1 MSNSQINLPKTAF
14 SMKANLP
21 AREPEILEYWQKINL
36 YRELRNSSKGKE
48 KFVLHDGPPYAN
60 GNIHMGTALNKIL
73 KDIIVKFHQMDG
85 KDSIYVPG
93 WDCHGLP
100 IEWKIEEQYKKNKKN
115 KNDVPIVEFRKEC
128 RLFAEKWIEVHKG
141 QFKRLGVVGDWE
153 NYYSTMSFDAE
164 AQIVR
169 ELGKFLKE
177 GSLYRGF
184 KPVLWSTVEKTALAD
199 AEVERVLSMA
209 DGALLLIDSAEGVM
223 PQTKFVLSKALKQ
236 GLKPIVVIN
245 KLDKADQRANEVL
258 DETFDLF
265 VSLDANEEQLDFPVL
280 YASGRSGWADTEVD
294 GPRENLNPLLD
305 LILDHVKPAKFE
317 KEKPFAMLSTLL
329 YADSFLGRSLVGRIT
344 QGTAKANQ
352 SIKAINLNGEKV
364 DEGKLTKIFRY
375 EGTKKVPIEV
385 GEAGDIV
392 VIAGL
397 ENANVADTI
406 CDLDVN
412 EPISATPIDPPTM
425 SITITVNTS
434 PLAGKEGKKLTST
447 QIRDRLLQEAQNN
460 VGITFAENNGND
472 SFVVSGRGE
481 LMLEILLTQM
491 RREGFEMTVS
501 PPKVLYQTDESGK
514 KLEPI
519 EEITMDLDEEYS
531 SKVIDSMNR
540 RKGKLIDLKD
550 TGKDKKRLIFHAPT
564 RGLMGYTSRFLTL
577 TKGNGVI
584 NRIFHSYGP
593 FEGEMEGRRNGALIA
608 MEQGKAVAFA
618 IFNLQARGE
627 MFVTHNDPV
636 YPGMIVGLS
645 PKPGDMII
653 NVMKGKKLTNMRTQG
668 TDENVVLTPVRKM
681 SIAEQLSMLN
691 TDEALEI
698 TPESCRLRKSI
709 LDPHERKRS
718 EKSGAAA

>member
-1 MSNSQINLPKTAF
+1 MSNNIRNITIIAHVDHGKTTMIDNL
-14 SMKANLP
+14 MKQSGSFRENEVVDERLMDSGELEKERGITILAKP
-21 AREPEILEYWQKINL
+21 ASIDWQGS
-36 YRELRNSSKGKE
+36 R
-48 KFVLHDGPPYAN
+48 V
-60 GNIHMGTALNKIL
+60 NIIDT
-73 KDIIVKFHQMDG
+73 
-85 KDSIYVPG
+85 PG
-93 WDCHGLP
+93 HRD
-100 IEWKIEEQYKKNKKN
+100 
-115 KNDVPIVEFRKEC
+115 
-128 RLFAEKWIEVHKG
+128 FA
-141 QFKRLGVVGDWE
+141 
-153 NYYSTMSFDAE
+153 
-164 AQIVR
+164 
-169 ELGKFLKE
+169 
-177 GSLYRGF
+177 
-184 KPVLWSTVEKTALAD
+184 

-223 PQTKFVLSKALKQ
+223 PQTKFVLAKALKQ

-280 YASGRSGWADTEVD
+280 YASGRSGWADKEVD
-294 GPRENLNPLLD
+294 GPRENLHPLLD
-305 LILDHVKPAKFE
+305 LIMEHVRPAELDKT
-317 KEKPFAMLSTLL
+317 KPFAMLSTLL
-329 YADSFLGRSLVGRIT
+329 YADSFLGRSLVGRIS

-352 SIKAINLNGEKV
+352 PIKAINLKGEKV

-397 ENANVADTI
+397 EKANVADTI
-406 CDLDVN
+406 CDPEVN
-412 EPISATPIDPPTM
+412 EPIPATPIDPPTM
-425 SITITVNTS
+425 SITISVNSS
-434 PLAGKEGKKLTST
+434 PLAGTEGKKLTST
-447 QIRDRLLQEAQNN
+447 QIRDRLVTEAQNN
-460 VGITFAENNGND
+460 VGITFSQNANVD
-472 SFVVSGRGE
+472 SFVISGRGE

-501 PPKVLYQTDESGK
+501 PPKVLYQEDENGN

-519 EEITMDLDEEYS
+519 EEITVDLDEEFS
-531 SKVIDSMNR
+531 SKIIDSMNR
-540 RKGKLIDLKD
+540 RKGKLLDLKD

-577 TKGNGVI
+577 TKGTGVI
-584 NRIFHSYGP
+584 NRLFHGYGK
-593 FEGEMEGRRNGALIA
+593 FEGEMDGRKNGALIS

-636 YPGMIVGLS
+636 YEGMIVGLA

-698 TPESCRLRKSI
+698 TPKSLRLRKAI

-718 EKSGAAA
+718 EKSGSAA

>member
-1 MSNSQINLPKTAF
+1 MSNNIRNITIIAHVDHGKTTMIDNLMKQSGSFRENEVVDERLMDSGELEKERGITILAKPASIN
-14 SMKANLP
+14 
-21 AREPEILEYWQKINL
+21 W
-36 YRELRNSSKGKE
+36 
-48 KFVLHDGPPYAN
+48 
-60 GNIHMGTALNKIL
+60 
-73 KDIIVKFHQMDG
+73 
-85 KDSIYVPG
+85 KDSRVNIIDTPG
-93 WDCHGLP
+93 HRD
-100 IEWKIEEQYKKNKKN
+100 
-115 KNDVPIVEFRKEC
+115 
-128 RLFAEKWIEVHKG
+128 FA
-141 QFKRLGVVGDWE
+141 
-153 NYYSTMSFDAE
+153 
-164 AQIVR
+164 
-169 ELGKFLKE
+169 
-177 GSLYRGF
+177 
-184 KPVLWSTVEKTALAD
+184 

-223 PQTKFVLSKALKQ
+223 PQTKFVLAKALKQ

-280 YASGRSGWADTEVD
+280 YASGRSGWASKEVD
-294 GPRENLNPLLD
+294 GPRENLHPLLD
-305 LILDHVKPAKFE
+305 LIIEHVKPAELDKT
-317 KEKPFAMLSTLL
+317 KPFAMLSTLL
-329 YADSFLGRSLVGRIT
+329 YADSFLGRSLVGRIS

-352 SIKAINLNGEKV
+352 PIKAINLKGEKV

-397 ENANVADTI
+397 EKANVADTI
-406 CDLDVN
+406 CDPELND
-412 EPISATPIDPPTM
+412 PISATPIDPPTM
-425 SITITVNTS
+425 SITISVNSS
-434 PLAGKEGKKLTST
+434 PLAGTEGKKLTST
-447 QIRDRLLQEAQNN
+447 QIRDRLVSEAQNN
-460 VGITFAENNGND
+460 VGITFSQNVNVD
-472 SFVVSGRGE
+472 SFVISGRGE

-501 PPKVLYQTDESGK
+501 PPKVLFQKDEAGN

-519 EEITMDLDEEYS
+519 EEITVDLDEEYS
-531 SKVIDSMNR
+531 SKIIDSMNR
-540 RKGKLIDLKD
+540 RKGKLLDLKD
-550 TGKDKKRLIFHAPT
+550 TGKDKKRLVFHAPT

-577 TKGNGVI
+577 TKGTGVI
-584 NRIFHSYGP
+584 NRIFHGYGK
-593 FEGEMEGRRNGALIA
+593 FEGEMDGRKNGALIS
-608 MEQGKAVAFA
+608 MSTGKAVAFA

-636 YPGMIVGLS
+636 YEGMIVGLT

-653 NVMKGKKLTNMRTQG
+653 NVMKGKQLTNMRTQG
-668 TDENVVLTPVRKM
+668 TDENVVLTPVRQM

-698 TPESCRLRKSI
+698 TPKSLRLRKAI
-709 LDPHERKRS
+709 LNPHDRKKS

>member
-1 MSNSQINLPKTAF
+1 MSNNIRNITIIAHVDHGKTTMIDNL
-14 SMKANLP
+14 MKQSGSFRENEVVDERLMDSGELEKERGITILAKP
-21 AREPEILEYWQKINL
+21 ASIDWQ
-36 YRELRNSSKGKE
+36 NSR
-48 KFVLHDGPPYAN
+48 V
-60 GNIHMGTALNKIL
+60 NIIDT
-73 KDIIVKFHQMDG
+73 
-85 KDSIYVPG
+85 PG
-93 WDCHGLP
+93 HRD
-100 IEWKIEEQYKKNKKN
+100 
-115 KNDVPIVEFRKEC
+115 
-128 RLFAEKWIEVHKG
+128 FA
-141 QFKRLGVVGDWE
+141 
-153 NYYSTMSFDAE
+153 
-164 AQIVR
+164 
-169 ELGKFLKE
+169 
-177 GSLYRGF
+177 
-184 KPVLWSTVEKTALAD
+184 

-223 PQTKFVLSKALKQ
+223 PQTKFVLAKALKQ

-265 VSLDANEEQLDFPVL
+265 VSLDANEEQLDFPVM
-280 YASGRSGWADTEVD
+280 YASGRSGWASKGVD
-294 GPRENLNPLLD
+294 GPRENLHPLLD
-305 LILDHVKPAKFE
+305 LIIEHVKPAELDKT
-317 KEKPFAMLSTLL
+317 KPFAMLSTLL
-329 YADSFLGRSLVGRIT
+329 YADSFLGRSLVGRIS

-352 SIKAINLNGEKV
+352 PIKAINLKGEKV

-397 ENANVADTI
+397 EKANVADTI
-406 CDLDVN
+406 CDPELND
-412 EPISATPIDPPTM
+412 PIPATPIDPPTM
-425 SITITVNTS
+425 SITISVNSS
-434 PLAGKEGKKLTST
+434 PLAGTEGKKLTST
-447 QIRDRLLQEAQNN
+447 QIRDRLVQEAQNN
-460 VGITFAENNGND
+460 VGITFSQNENVD
-472 SFVVSGRGE
+472 SFVISGRGE

-501 PPKVLYQTDESGK
+501 PPKVLYQQDEAGN

-519 EEITMDLDEEYS
+519 EEITVDLDEEFS
-531 SKVIDSMNR
+531 SKIIDSMNR
-540 RKGKLIDLKD
+540 RKGKLLDLKD

-577 TKGNGVI
+577 TKGTGVI
-584 NRIFHSYGP
+584 NRIFHGYGK
-593 FEGEMEGRRNGALIA
+593 FEGEMDGRKNGALISMA
-608 MEQGKAVAFA
+608 TGKAVAFA

-636 YPGMIVGLS
+636 YEGMIVGLA

-653 NVMKGKKLTNMRTQG
+653 NVMKGKQLTNMRTQG

-698 TPESCRLRKSI
+698 TPKSLRLRKAI
-709 LDPHERKRS
+709 LNPNERKKN
-718 EKSGAAA
+718 EKSSTPL

>member
-1 MSNSQINLPKTAF
+1 MTNNIRNITIIAHVDHGKTTMIDNL
-14 SMKANLP
+14 MKQCGSFRENEVVDERLMDSGELEKERGITILAKP
-21 AREPEILEYWQKINL
+21 A
-36 YRELRNSSKGKE
+36 S
-48 KFVLHDGPPYAN
+48 
-60 GNIHMGTALNKIL
+60 
-73 KDIIVKFHQMDG
+73 
-85 KDSIYVPG
+85 
-93 WDCHGLP
+93 
-100 IEWKIEEQYKKNKKN
+100 IEWQGSRVNII
-115 KNDVPIVEFRKEC
+115 DTPGHRD
-128 RLFAEKWIEVHKG
+128 FA
-141 QFKRLGVVGDWE
+141 
-153 NYYSTMSFDAE
+153 
-164 AQIVR
+164 
-169 ELGKFLKE
+169 
-177 GSLYRGF
+177 
-184 KPVLWSTVEKTALAD
+184 

-223 PQTKFVLSKALKQ
+223 PQTKFVLAKALKQ

-280 YASGRSGWADTEVD
+280 YASGRSGWADKEVD
-294 GPRENLNPLLD
+294 GPRENLHPLLN
-305 LILDHVKPAKFE
+305 LILEHVKPAELDKT
-317 KEKPFAMLSTLL
+317 KPFAMLSTLL
-329 YADSFLGRSLVGRIT
+329 YADSFLGRSLVGKIS

-352 SIKAINLNGEKV
+352 PIKAINLNGEKV

-397 ENANVADTI
+397 EKANVADTI
-406 CDLDVN
+406 CDPEVN
-412 EPISATPIDPPTM
+412 DPIHATPIDPPTM
-425 SITITVNTS
+425 SITISVNSS
-434 PLAGKEGKKLTST
+434 PLAGTEGKKLTST
-447 QIRDRLLQEAQNN
+447 QIRDRLVNEAQNN
-460 VGITFAENNGND
+460 VGITFSQNTNVD
-472 SFVVSGRGE
+472 SFVISGRGE

-501 PPKVLYQTDESGK
+501 PPKVLYQQDEGGN

-519 EEITMDLDEEYS
+519 EEITVDLDEEFS
-531 SKVIDSMNR
+531 SKIIDSMNR
-540 RKGKLIDLKD
+540 RKGKLLDLKD

-577 TKGNGVI
+577 TKGTGVI
-584 NRIFHSYGP
+584 NRIFHGYGK
-593 FEGEMEGRRNGALIA
+593 FEGEMDGRKNGALISMA
-608 MEQGKAVAFA
+608 TGKAVAFA

-636 YPGMIVGLS
+636 YEGMIVGLT

-653 NVMKGKKLTNMRTQG
+653 NVMKGKQLTNMRTQG
-668 TDENVVLTPVRKM
+668 TDENVVLTPVRQM

-698 TPESCRLRKSI
+698 TPKSLRLRKAI
-709 LDPHERKRS
+709 LNPHDRKKN
-718 EKSGAAA
+718 EKSATPL

>member
-1 MSNSQINLPKTAF
+1 MSNNIRNITIIAHVDHGKTTMIDNL
-14 SMKANLP
+14 MKQSGSFRENEVVDERLMDSGELEKERGITILAKP
-21 AREPEILEYWQKINL
+21 ASIDW
-36 YRELRNSSKGKE
+36 KGSR
-48 KFVLHDGPPYAN
+48 V
-60 GNIHMGTALNKIL
+60 NIIDT
-73 KDIIVKFHQMDG
+73 
-85 KDSIYVPG
+85 PG
-93 WDCHGLP
+93 HRD
-100 IEWKIEEQYKKNKKN
+100 
-115 KNDVPIVEFRKEC
+115 
-128 RLFAEKWIEVHKG
+128 FA
-141 QFKRLGVVGDWE
+141 
-153 NYYSTMSFDAE
+153 
-164 AQIVR
+164 
-169 ELGKFLKE
+169 
-177 GSLYRGF
+177 
-184 KPVLWSTVEKTALAD
+184 

-223 PQTKFVLSKALKQ
+223 PQTKFVLAKALKQ

-280 YASGRSGWADTEVD
+280 YASGRSGWADKEVD
-294 GPRENLNPLLD
+294 GPRENLHPLLD
-305 LILDHVKPAKFE
+305 LIMGHVKPAELDK
-317 KEKPFAMLSTLL
+317 KKPFAMLSTLL
-329 YADSFLGRSLVGRIT
+329 YADSFLGRSLVGRIS

-352 SIKAINLNGEKV
+352 PIKAINLKGEKV

-397 ENANVADTI
+397 EKANVADTI
-406 CDLDVN
+406 CDPEVN
-412 EPISATPIDPPTM
+412 DPIPATPIDPPTM
-425 SITITVNTS
+425 SITISVNSS
-434 PLAGKEGKKLTST
+434 PLAGTEGKKLTST
-447 QIRDRLLQEAQNN
+447 QIRDRLVNEAQNN
-460 VGITFAENNGND
+460 VGITFSQNTNVD
-472 SFVVSGRGE
+472 SFVISGRGE

-501 PPKVLYQTDESGK
+501 PPKVLYQQDESGN

-519 EEITMDLDEEYS
+519 EEITVDLDEEFS
-531 SKVIDSMNR
+531 SKIIDSMNR
-540 RKGKLIDLKD
+540 RKGKLLDLKD

-577 TKGNGVI
+577 TKGTGVI
-584 NRIFHSYGP
+584 NRIFHGYGK
-593 FEGEMEGRRNGALIA
+593 FEGEMDGRKNGALISMA
-608 MEQGKAVAFA
+608 TGKAVAFA

-636 YPGMIVGLS
+636 YEGMIVGLT

-653 NVMKGKKLTNMRTQG
+653 NVMKGKQLTNMRTQG
-668 TDENVVLTPVRKM
+668 TDENVVLTPVRQM

-698 TPESCRLRKSI
+698 TPKSLRLRKAI
-709 LDPHERKRS
+709 LNPHDRKKN
-718 EKSGAAA
+718 EKSATPL

>member
-1 MSNSQINLPKTAF
+1 MSNNIRNITIIAHVDHGKTTLIDNLMKQSGSFRDNEVVDERLMDSGELEKERGITILAKPASINWNK
-14 SMKANLP
+14 S
-21 AREPEILEYWQKINL
+21 RIN
-36 YRELRNSSKGKE
+36 
-48 KFVLHDGPPYAN
+48 
-60 GNIHMGTALNKIL
+60 
-73 KDIIVKFHQMDG
+73 IIDT
-85 KDSIYVPG
+85 PG
-93 WDCHGLP
+93 HRD
-100 IEWKIEEQYKKNKKN
+100 
-115 KNDVPIVEFRKEC
+115 
-128 RLFAEKWIEVHKG
+128 FA
-141 QFKRLGVVGDWE
+141 
-153 NYYSTMSFDAE
+153 
-164 AQIVR
+164 
-169 ELGKFLKE
+169 
-177 GSLYRGF
+177 
-184 KPVLWSTVEKTALAD
+184 

-280 YASGRSGWADTEVD
+280 YASGRSGWADHEID

-305 LILDHVKPAKFE
+305 LIIDHVKPAELDKT
-317 KEKPFAMLSTLL
+317 KPFAMLSTLL
-329 YADSFLGRSLVGRIT
+329 YADNFLGRSLVGRIT

-375 EGTKKVPIEV
+375 EGTKKVPIDI

-392 VIAGL
+392 VVAGL
-397 ENANVADTI
+397 EKANVADTI
-406 CDLDVN
+406 CDLEVN
-412 EPISATPIDPPTM
+412 EPIPATPIDPPTM

-434 PLAGKEGKKLTST
+434 PLAGTEGKKLTST
-447 QIRDRLLQEAQNN
+447 QIRDRLVQEAQNN
-460 VGITFAENNGND
+460 VGITFSENEGKD

-501 PPKVLYQTDESGK
+501 PPKVLYKTDESGNK
-514 KLEPI
+514 FEPI
-519 EEITMDLDEEYS
+519 EEITMDLDEEHS

-540 RKGKLIDLKD
+540 RKGKLIELKD
-550 TGKDKKRLIFHAPT
+550 TGTNKKRLIFHAPT
-564 RGLMGYTSRFLTL
+564 RGLMGYTSKFLTL

-584 NRIFHSYGP
+584 NRIFQSYGP
-593 FEGEMEGRRNGALIA
+593 FEGEMEGRRNGALIS

-627 MFVTHNDPV
+627 MFVTHNDAV

-698 TPESCRLRKSI
+698 TPDSCRLRKAI
-709 LDPHERKRS
+709 LDPHERKKS
-718 EKSGAAA
+718 EKSTAAA